1 MQLQAPAMSDPTMAS
16 PAIPRRTPVDSS
28 WFKHIDSIARF
39 DSSKLTPEE
48 YEAVY
53 GDPTVAYYMLVAS
66 LTLLMMAI
74 IILVYIKCCM
84 YALKGKFDLP
94 APGGGQL
101 PTETFYIKNPL
112 ASMANRL
119 FRYSA
124 GWKKH
129 DQVQPAQHPNV
140 LKPLEGVNTI
150 TSIGPRRQA
159 EGVARMDEGASSQAS
174 YPSAS
179 GEAPNT
185 LFESQKANRGLCDS
199 FKQFKQ
205 FQYGGLHEDRDQEEI
220 VFDVLDLQ

>member
-1 MQLQAPAMSDPTMAS
+1 
-16 PAIPRRTPVDSS
+16 VDSS
-28 WFKHIDSIARF
+28 WFKHIDSIANF

-53 GDPTVAYYMLVAS
+53 GDPTVTYYMLVAS

-101 PTETFYIKNPL
+101 PSETFYIKNPL
-112 ASMANRL
+112 ASMAHKL
-119 FRYSA
+119 LRYS

-150 TSIGPRRQA
+150 TSIGPRQQEAGMMRK
-159 EGVARMDEGASSQAS
+159 DEGAG
-174 YPSAS
+174 YPPS
-179 GEAPNT
+179 EPPNT
-185 LFESQKANRGLCDS
+185 LFESKKANRGLCDS

-205 FQYGGLHEDRDQEEI
+205 FQYDGLHEDREQEEI